1 MAKNFAE
8 IFIKLGLKKE
18 GFDKEIKKSESGFKD
33 MAKNIAKTGAI
44 IGGVVVGA
52 TLAGK
57 AIWNMG
63 KIQGFVNILGETGTK
78 IFFIIFGL
86 VVGGFGVW
94 FLTW

>member
-1 MAKNFAE
+1 
-8 IFIKLGLKKE
+8 
-18 GFDKEIKKSESGFKD
+18 
-33 MAKNIAKTGAI
+33 
-44 IGGVVVGA
+44 
-52 TLAGK
+52 
-57 AIWNMG
+57 MG

>member
-1 MAKNFAE
+1 MLILG
-8 IFIKLGLKKE
+8 IFMVVYCVFVLFLSITKKP
-18 GFDKEIKKSESGFKD
+18 
-33 MAKNIAKTGAI
+33 A
-44 IGGVVVGA
+44 
-52 TLAGK
+52 